1 MTTPLTLAETADLLG
16 RYRHVEFSLFARLGE
31 RAPSCEDAAV
41 VVYLAGASRAHG
53 FRAALVEPLLPVS
66 DGLPVA
72 AELTR
77 SPGDR
82 FDEALEVLAVAGH
95 DEELLDALVGT
106 FYPEMAAGYAEH
118 LAVAVSPADAAVHRM
133 LRRLLADLAATT
145 AEGRVLAP
153 TAGGTPRSARVHEL
167 LEKIPGPFGPLHRT
181 P

>member
-1 MTTPLTLAETADLLG
+1 VTAPLTLAETADLLG
-16 RYRHVEFSLFARLGE
+16 RYRHVELSLFARLGG

-53 FRAALVEPLLPVS
+53 FRAGLVEPLLPVS
-66 DGLPVA
+66 DGLPRA

-77 SPGDR
+77 SPGER
-82 FDEALEVLAVAGH
+82 FDEALEVLTAGS
-95 DEELLDALVGT
+95 DGELLDALVGT
-106 FYPEMAAGYAEH
+106 FYPAMAAGYAEH

-153 TAGGTPRSARVHEL
+153 PSGGTPRSARVHEL
-167 LEKIPGPFGPLHRT
+167 LEKVPGPFGPLRRT

>member
-1 MTTPLTLAETADLLG
+1 VTVPLTLAETADLLG
-16 RYRHVEFSLFARLGE
+16 RYRHVELSLFARLGG

-53 FRAALVEPLLPVS
+53 FRAGLVEPLLPVS
-66 DGLPVA
+66 DGLPRA

-77 SPGDR
+77 SPGER
-82 FDEALEVLAVAGH
+82 FDEALEVLTAGS
-95 DEELLDALVGT
+95 DGELLDALVGT
-106 FYPEMAAGYAEH
+106 FYPAMAAGYAEH

-153 TAGGTPRSARVHEL
+153 PSGGTPRSARVHEL
-167 LEKIPGPFGPLHRT
+167 LEKVPGPFGPLRRT

>member
-1 MTTPLTLAETADLLG
+1 MTVPLTLAETADLLG
-16 RYRHVEFSLFARLGE
+16 RYRHVELSLFARLGG

-53 FRAALVEPLLPVS
+53 FRAGLVEPLLPVS
-66 DGLPVA
+66 DGLPRA

-77 SPGDR
+77 SPGER
-82 FDEALEVLAVAGH
+82 FDEALEVLTAGS
-95 DEELLDALVGT
+95 DGELLDALVGT
-106 FYPEMAAGYAEH
+106 FYPAMAAGYAEH

-153 TAGGTPRSARVHEL
+153 PSGGTPRSARVHEL
-167 LEKIPGPFGPLHRT
+167 LEKVPGPFGPLRRT

>member
-1 MTTPLTLAETADLLG
+1 MTAPLTLAETADLLG
-16 RYRHVEFSLFARLGE
+16 RYRHVELSLFARLGG

-53 FRAALVEPLLPVS
+53 FRAGLVEPLLPVS
-66 DGLPVA
+66 DGLPRA

-77 SPGDR
+77 SPGER
-82 FDEALEVLAVAGH
+82 FDEALEVLTAGS
-95 DEELLDALVGT
+95 DGELLDALVGT
-106 FYPEMAAGYAEH
+106 FYPAMAAGYAEH

-153 TAGGTPRSARVHEL
+153 PSGGTPRSARVHEL
-167 LEKIPGPFGPLHRT
+167 LEKVPGPFGPLRRT